1 MEAHETPQADAG
13 ELTVLLQAAAGG
25 DEAAASKAYTL
36 LYDDLVRLARS
47 RLRRSAQ
54 ITLAETGD
62 LVNECW
68 IRLERAHHGNPVS
81 RGHFLAYAARAMRS
95 VIVDMTRRRSAQ
107 QRGGDDQHVPL
118 DTDIA
123 ESIADDHVAPGAPG
137 AVQVDDALRQLEALD
152 PRLARIVEW
161 RYFAGLT
168 EAQIAQALNLSER
181 TVRRDWEKARA
192 FLAVA
197 LGQ

>member
-1 MEAHETPQADAG
+1 MESAVG
-13 ELTVLLQAAAGG
+13 ELTVLLQAAAQG
-25 DEAAASKAYTL
+25 DEAAADKAYTL

-68 IRLERAHHGNPVS
+68 IRMERAHHGNPVS
-81 RGHFLAYAARAMRS
+81 RAHFLAYAARAMRS

-107 QRGGDDQHVPL
+107 QRGGNDQHVPL

-123 ESIADDHVAPGAPG
+123 ESIADDHVAAGAPD
-137 AVQVDDALRQLEALD
+137 AVQVHEALLQLEALD

-168 EAQIAQALNLSER
+168 EVQIAQALDLSER

-197 LGQ
+197 LGS